1 MIAKGPKSM
10 TKEQLQ
16 SLALKMGVDI
26 YQRGT
31 NKKKLKDDLVKGIIR
46 ALRKQLK

>member
-16 SLALKMGVDI
+16 ALALKMGVNI

-31 NKKKLKDDLVKGIIR
+31 TKKKLKNDLLKGVIR
-46 ALRKQLK
+46 ALKRQLS